1 MSTILRRLA
10 ATTNTHGRMRERVQR
25 MWYLSEANKVRLQIG
40 VKCSYAKCERSWK
53 IQLFKTNCFKE
64 HFSTSLYVNLPEP
77 SPHSDSSLL
86 PGNHNV
92 HNFEFTLHKNAS
104 AHVSALLADLFLKKI
119 FLNCFFFSIYIHMW
133 KFDPPPPHCGPTLT
147 LGSWLFK
154 LWNLHYLRMIAG
166 TF

>member
-92 HNFEFTLHKNAS
+92 HNFEFTLPRNAS
-104 AHVSALLADLFLKKI
+104 AHVSALLADLFLKRI
-119 FLNCFFFSIYIHMW
+119 FLNCVFFLYI
-133 KFDPPPPHCGPTLT
+133 FICENLTPHCGSTLT
-147 LGSWLFK
+147 LGSWLLK
-154 LWNLHYLRMIAG
+154 LWNIHYLKMIAA